1 MEFRSIINW
10 NSPFPFLGMLGC
22 IFHFYSNFDRIFCEQ
37 TVETMRSM
45 ESNLSLHCLPT
56 FHKKDVRPQ
65 KHFCLRRGPLFVL
78 FFFFRETYGQFDVV
92 WDNSSITAINK
103 GDRTR

>member
-1 MEFRSIINW
+1 METLRSVA
-10 NSPFPFLGMLGC
+10 SDLG
-22 IFHFYSNFDRIFCEQ
+22 
-37 TVETMRSM
+37 
-45 ESNLSLHCLPT
+45 LHCLPM
-56 FHKKDVRPQ
+56 FHKKDVRP
-65 KHFCLRRGPLFVL
+65 KKNKKLFVRDEAHYLL

>member
-1 MEFRSIINW
+1 METLRSAA
-10 NSPFPFLGMLGC
+10 SDLG
-22 IFHFYSNFDRIFCEQ
+22 
-37 TVETMRSM
+37 
-45 ESNLSLHCLPT
+45 LHCLPT

-65 KHFCLRRGPLFVL
+65 KEQKIVCSRRGPLFVL
-78 FFFFRETYGQFDVV
+78 FFFRETYGQFDVV